1 MNDVNNI
8 VQKYSRTQIYGVT
21 VIMFGHETV
30 MLKIVCKLFKDMC
43 KCTVLRYSRKSCDSI
58 WAKRFNLGV
67 SDLFLQNLTTWCQ
80 AIRDFFAQT
89 VCMLT
94 GKLTGKVTGSPLSLS
109 LPRLTSRRRILRG
122 NRLDGYV

>member
-43 KCTVLRYSRKSCDSI
+43 KCTVLRYSRKSCDSYMGKKI
-58 WAKRFNLGV
+58 QFGCERSLSTESDNLW
-67 SDLFLQNLTTWCQ
+67 SQ
-80 AIRDFFAQT
+80 AIGVFCTD
-89 VCMLT
+89 CMHAHWQ
-94 GKLTGKVTGSPLSLS
+94 G
-109 LPRLTSRRRILRG
+109 LTSRQTALG
-122 NRLDGYV
+122 NRLAMYKTRKEIK